1 MLHIKAPSVSRH
13 RIDRTAAFAVASILI
28 LLAPTAGRANTG
40 SPPPVR
46 TPSGAVIVKDILT
59 EHRRYADWHLSLL
72 DTIYR
77 LPSTYAPADLVSVSN
92 AGIAGYGS
100 VRRHV
105 SADLRALDRAA
116 RADGI
121 RLRVVSAYRSF
132 ARQKAVFESW
142 VARSGYD
149 TAVRYSARAGHSEH
163 QLGTSFDFSFVGG
176 RDPWAYADFAATR
189 AGAWLKSNAWRY
201 GFVMSYPKGAERLTG
216 YAYEPW
222 HYRYFGRTLAAQQ
235 RASGLVPRYW
245 LWKRN

>member
-1 MLHIKAPSVSRH
+1 MPRPHRRSLAATALAAALMIIVPSTS
-13 RIDRTAAFAVASILI
+13 S
-28 LLAPTAGRANTG
+28 ANTG

-46 TPSGAVIVKDILT
+46 TASGAVIVKDILT

-72 DTIYR
+72 DPIYR
-77 LPSTYAPADLVSVSN
+77 LSSTYAPSDLSPVGN
-92 AGIAGYGS
+92 AGIAGYGY

-105 SADLRALDRAA
+105 LGDLRSMDRAA
-116 RADGI
+116 RLAGI
-121 RLRVVSAYRSF
+121 RLRVVSAYRSY
-132 ARQKAVFESW
+132 ARQEDLFDYW
-142 VARSGYD
+142 VAQSGYS

-163 QLGTSFDFSFVGG
+163 QLGTSLDLSFVGG
-176 RDPWAYADFAATR
+176 GAPWDYADFGATK
-189 AGAWLKSNAWRY
+189 AGAWLKWNAWRY